1 MVDTGLSHAVL
12 NGLVTGS
19 FIALG
24 AIGLSLVY
32 TIADVPNFAHGE
44 LLMLGAYFALLV
56 NLPGTMPVIS
66 YVSGGD
72 QSVVLLGAALLF
84 ALTVGGTLGVIYL
97 LGGWQSFRGAWWPID
112 VHPWIAVAVHVGLAL
127 LLGVY
132 VATGVPGMLPA
143 FVLSAVLLAVIAP
156 LFDKYV
162 FRRFR
167 EAEASLAVM
176 LIAAMGL
183 AFFLRY
189 TAHATYG
196 GSVRRYEYPRVRS
209 IFGQEIN
216 VAAAKYFDFYVS
228 DWGVTFR
235 VTDTAGVV
243 GDPVVTSLEYTWLTF
258 VVLVGA
264 TAIAT
269 YGGYR
274 WRRSGLG
281 EHEAA
286 QTIGPKMVG
295 SLSGVLVLVVLAVVL
310 AQPGGNPDEFLYATR
325 IRTSVMRLSVIA
337 LAGALMIFL
346 HALLKETKL
355 GTAMRA
361 ASDNLDLAKATGI
374 DTGRV
379 MMTTW
384 IIAGAYAAVAGVTV
398 GMLFHNIVPSMG
410 FYQLL
415 PMFAAVIL
423 GGLASVYGAIV
434 GAYVVGIAME
444 VGIFTFGFGG
454 VHRVSM
460 AFLVLLIVLLVRP
473 EGIIGR

>member
-1 MVDTGLSHAVL
+1 MVDTGLSHAIL

-32 TIADVPNFAHGE
+32 IIADVPNFAHGE

-56 NLPGTMPVIS
+56 NLPGTMPVMT

-72 QSVVLLGAALLF
+72 QGVVLLGAVILF
-84 ALTVGGTLGVIYL
+84 GLTAVGTLGVIYL
-97 LGGWQSFRGAWWPID
+97 LGGWQSFKGAWWPID
-112 VHPWIAVAVHVGLAL
+112 VHPWVAVVVHVCVAL
-127 LLGVY
+127 LLGAY
-132 VATGVPGMLPA
+132 VATGVPSMLPA
-143 FVLSAVLLAVIAP
+143 FVLSAVLLATIAP

-167 EAEASLAVM
+167 EADASLAVM

-189 TAHATYG
+189 TAHAAYG

-228 DWGVTFR
+228 DGGVTFR
-235 VTDTAGVV
+235 VTDTAEVM
-243 GDPVVTSLEYTWLTF
+243 GDPIVASLEYGWPAF
-258 VVLVGA
+258 VVLVGI
-264 TAIAT
+264 TAFAS
-269 YGGYR
+269 YAAYR

-281 EHEAA
+281 EHESA
-286 QTIGPKMVG
+286 QTIGPKLVG
-295 SLSGVLVLVVLAVVL
+295 SLTGVLVLLVLAALL
-310 AQPGGNPDEFLYATR
+310 ARPGGSPDEFFYATR

-337 LAGALMIFL
+337 LAGALMIAL

-410 FYQLL
+410 FFLLL

-434 GAYVVGIAME
+434 GAYTVGIAME
-444 VGIFTFGFGG
+444 VGIWTFGFSG
-454 VHRVSM
+454 VHRTSM
-460 AFLVLLIVLLVRP
+460 AFLVLLLVLLVKP